1 MVNGDD
7 EKPTRSLQKKKPNKD
22 QHNKHHGETQ
32 IQKRLPRKQKII
44 YSDILK
50 SRGRNIYMSKKPYLA
65 TITPPKS

>member
-44 YSDILK
+44 YSNIWK
-50 SRGRNIYMSKKPYLA
+50 SIGRNINRSKKSYPA
-65 TITPPKS
+65 TTTPP